1 MLNLRKLS
9 LATLITALAI
19 TSIAFPAAIAVD
31 TPDEQF
37 VVPNS
42 PSGERYTGLY
52 VQDNGALRNPVV
64 KLEAKDSL
72 SHNASDEISSLDVCK
87 QIGDTGCGLDK
98 YLQFDTVLSKCSDS
112 NSHDCVSS
120 LSATDDNGKV
130 FAVNY
135 LENYPSSAP
144 YNYKGDPKY
153 NLPNGGTSFLVDIPE
168 LPHGGGTSY
177 LVTVY
182 MNGTKDFKETKFQ
195 ITDFQAGIFAVSKI
209 SVNCKLP
216 GPELDWKAH
225 SLKVM
230 GRAHTTGGCFFPGI
244 KTQPPCVQ
252 MAADSCLISWPL
264 PTEINFGLTIKLS
277 TIVTGWLHGRLTE
290 VEAKIESAE
299 DGDQLITVSGKP
311 TKVPG
316 IFAYY
321 KKSGFPSELAQLYSN
336 DINGADENGTG
347 WDDGSNQPL
356 VDGNPFSI
364 LKGIYNYDEGSF
376 KEILAW
382 INVIGDKATFSPTS
396 WSLRT
401 IQSSREY
408 SNCLKDSS
416 KLAGIVTTNATM
428 YIGAPPTFNTK
439 TQTLE
444 YKVAAPHLTSKGD
457 VFKGTYNLAIRS
469 EVARCI
475 YKFTNAP
482 ISGSI
487 SVISSDGT
495 TNVATTALGEKNGWI
510 YLSANGFTFSSPTI
524 KIKLTQ
530 SSSKKLISTSIKCYK
545 GSTLKTVKGVNPK
558 CPKGYVLKKV

>member
-1 MLNLRKLS
+1 MQIFRRLTIAS
-9 LATLITALAI
+9 LISAVFLTANAYPQAMAI
-19 TSIAFPAAIAVD
+19 D

-42 PSGERYTGLY
+42 PSGERHTGLY
-52 VQDNGALRNPVV
+52 VQDNGSLRNPVV

-72 SHNASDEISSLDVCK
+72 SGNANDEISSLEVCK
-87 QIGDTGCGLDK
+87 QIGDPGCGLDK
-98 YLQFDTVLSKCSDS
+98 YMQFDTVLSKCNDL

-120 LSATDDNGKV
+120 ISATNDSGKI
-130 FAVNY
+130 FSINY
-135 LENYPSSAP
+135 KENYPSSTP
-144 YNYKGDPKY
+144 YSYKGDSKL
-153 NLPNGGTSFLVDIPE
+153 NLPGGGTSFLVDIPE

-177 LVTVY
+177 LVTVA
-182 MNGTKDFKETKFQ
+182 MNGSKDFKETKFR

-209 SVNCKLP
+209 SVNCSLP
-216 GPELDWKAH
+216 GPERDWKAH
-225 SLKVM
+225 SLKVI
-230 GRAHTTGGCFFPGI
+230 GRAHTTGGCFLPGI
-244 KTQPPCVQ
+244 RTQPPCVQ
-252 MAADSCLISWPL
+252 MDTNSCLVSWPL
-264 PTEINFGLTIKLS
+264 PTDINFGLTIKLS
-277 TIVTGWLHGRLTE
+277 ANVTGWLHGRLTD
-290 VEAKIESAE
+290 VEAKIESSE

-316 IFAYY
+316 IFAYF
-321 KKSGFPSELAQLYSN
+321 KKSGFPSELTKLYA
-336 DINGADENGTG
+336 DDPDGADENGMG
-347 WDDGSNQPL
+347 WDDGTNQPL
-356 VDGNPFSI
+356 VDGNPYSI
-364 LKGIYNYDEGSF
+364 LKGIYNYDEGAF

-444 YKVAAPHLTSKGD
+444 YKVAAPHLTSKGE

-530 SSSKKLISTSIKCYK
+530 APSKKLISTSIKCYK
-545 GSTLKTVKGVNPK
+545 GSTLKTVKGINPK
-558 CPKGYVLKKV
+558 CPKGYLIKKS